1 MLEICKRHASTT
13 SGQVKLGICVSV
25 IFIVAMVFGLLV
37 VAKPY
42 AVYATGEKVS
52 EPWVVKVAGQEV
64 VVVESREAGEDVLT
78 GLRTEYATGVINQ
91 QTADINDNI
100 TIERYQ
106 FDDTTTHPVVMNTPE
121 AVSYVVDMNKNN
133 QDLIQVGT
141 MNVVTEE
148 EAIPYEAEAVET
160 DDMDKGETKVQK
172 AGKPGVKEVVYEV
185 EMVNGKEVSRKVIS
199 STVVKKPVTKIELVG
214 TNVPEPEAAPAPVA
228 TSSSSSSSSAPTA
241 APQPVSRPTYSATG
255 NAVVD
260 YGLQF
265 LGTPYVY
272 GGTSL
277 TSGIDC
283 SGFTQA
289 VYANFGV
296 SLPHSSYAQR
306 SCGVGVSYSQ
316 AQPGDLICY
325 SGHVALYMGG
335 GKVVHANGYGRG
347 IQVSDA
353 TYNTI
358 LTVRRVL

>member
-1 MLEICKRHASTT
+1 MLEICRRHASTR
-13 SGQVKLGICVSV
+13 SGQMKVGICVSV

-37 VAKPY
+37 FAKPY
-42 AVYATGEKVS
+42 AVHATGERVS
-52 EPWVVKVAGQEV
+52 DPWVVKVDGQEV
-64 VVVESREAGEDVLT
+64 VVVESRETGEDVLT
-78 GLRTEYATGVINQ
+78 GLRTEYAEGVVNQ

-100 TIERYQ
+100 TIEKYQ
-106 FDDTTTHPVVMNTPE
+106 FDDASTHPVIMNAPE
-121 AVSYVVDMNKNN
+121 AVAYVVAMNEKNRDM
-133 QDLIQVGT
+133 IQVGT
-141 MNVVTEE
+141 VEVVTEKKP
-148 EAIPYEAEAVET
+148 IPYKKETIMT
-160 DDMDKGETKVQK
+160 DDMDKGETIVRK
-172 AGKPGVKEVVYEV
+172 AGKPGVREVVYEV
-185 EMVNGKEVSRKVIS
+185 EVVNGKEVSRKKIS
-199 STVVKKPVTKIELVG
+199 STVVKEPVTKVEIVG
-214 TNVPEPEAAPAPVA
+214 VRVSESTSA
-228 TSSSSSSSSAPTA
+228 TRTGSSSVSSASRTGA
-241 APQPVSRPTYSATG
+241 SQPVSRPSYSATG

-260 YGLQF
+260 YALRF

-289 VYANFGV
+289 VYAHFGV

-316 AQPGDLICY
+316 AQPGDIICY

-347 IQVSDA
+347 VQVSDA

>member
-13 SGQVKLGICVSV
+13 SGRLKVGICVSV
-25 IFIVAMVFGLLV
+25 IFIAAMVFGLLV
-37 VAKPY
+37 VGKPY

-52 EPWVVKVAGQEV
+52 EPWVVKVDNKEV
-64 VVVESREAGEDVLT
+64 VVVDSRETGEDVLT
-78 GLRTEYATGVINQ
+78 GLRTKYATGITAQ
-91 QTADINDNI
+91 QTADINQNI

-106 FDDTTTHPVVMNTPE
+106 FADADTHPVVMNAPE
-121 AVSYVVDMNKNN
+121 AVDHVVAMNERN
-133 QDLIQVGT
+133 QDIIQIGT
-141 MNVVTEE
+141 KKVVKEEEIVPHDTEE
-148 EAIPYEAEAVET
+148 LET
-160 DDMDKGETKVQK
+160 DDMEKGDTKVQQEG
-172 AGKPGVKEVVYEV
+172 ADGVNEVVYELD
-185 EMVNGKEVSRKVIS
+185 MVNGKEASRTKLS
-199 STVVKKPVTKIELVG
+199 STAVKAPVTKVVLIG
-214 TNVPEPEAAPAPVA
+214 TKEPAPEPARTTAQPSRTGSGSASVA
-228 TSSSSSSSSAPTA
+228 R
-241 APQPVSRPTYSATG
+241 PVSRPSYSATG

-272 GGTSL
+272 GGSSL
-277 TSGIDC
+277 TGGIDC

-289 VYANFGV
+289 VYAKFGV

-325 SGHVALYMGG
+325 NGHVALYMGG

-347 IQVSDA
+347 VQVSDA

-358 LTVRRVL
+358 ITVRRVL

>member
-13 SGQVKLGICVSV
+13 SGRLKVGICVSV

-52 EPWVVKVAGQEV
+52 EPWVVKVDNKEV
-64 VVVESREAGEDVLT
+64 VVVDSRETGEDVLT
-78 GLRTEYATGVINQ
+78 GLRTKYATGITAQ
-91 QTADINDNI
+91 QTADINQNI

-106 FDDTTTHPVVMNTPE
+106 FADANTHPVVMNAPE
-121 AVSYVVDMNKNN
+121 AVDYVVAMNEQN
-133 QDLIQVGT
+133 QDIIQVGT
-141 MNVVTEE
+141 KKVVTEQKD
-148 EAIPYEAEAVET
+148 IPYETEAVMT
-160 DDMDKGETKVQK
+160 DDMLKGETKVQK
-172 AGKPGVKEVVYEV
+172 AGSPGVKEVVYEV
-185 EMVNGKEVSRKVIS
+185 EMVNGKEASRKVLS
-199 STVVKKPVTKIELVG
+199 SRVASKPVTKIELVG
-214 TNVPEPEAAPAPVA
+214 TKEPPEPEPQAA
-228 TSSSSSSSSAPTA
+228 TTSRQSSSSQATVA
-241 APQPVSRPTYSATG
+241 QPVSRPSYSATG

-272 GGTSL
+272 GGSSL
-277 TSGIDC
+277 TGGIDC

-289 VYANFGV
+289 VYAKFGV

-325 SGHVALYMGG
+325 NGHVALYMGG

-347 IQVSDA
+347 VQVSDA

-358 LTVRRVL
+358 ITVRRVL